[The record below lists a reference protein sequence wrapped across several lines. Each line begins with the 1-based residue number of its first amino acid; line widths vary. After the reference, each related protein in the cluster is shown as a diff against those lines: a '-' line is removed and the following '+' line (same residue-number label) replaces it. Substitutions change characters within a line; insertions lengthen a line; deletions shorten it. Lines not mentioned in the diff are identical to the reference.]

1 MLLQDGVHAPSSAK
15 AKIMLLPVVLFIN
28 RCILLKKM
36 PTYLRKTH
44 SLRKLTLGIV
54 IP

>member
-1 MLLQDGVHAPSSAK
+1 MRHPVLKRNNATT
-15 AKIMLLPVVLFIN
+15 VVLFIN

-44 SLRKLTLGIV
+44 SLGKLTLGIV
-54 IP
+54 IL